1 MATEPAIPSPSLR
14 LDARDAPWPLRPW
27 IMAAI
32 CAIAGLLFQWLASFN
47 NSPGY
52 TPARGA
58 LATAILI
65 GTGAFVLTVEQRR
78 WWWALAFAVGWGAV
92 IGFVGLSTGR
102 YGADPT
108 LFEWPFF
115 SGVVAVLI
123 AAPLFQTA
131 RDEGGWRFPH
141 MVAHGHAWG
150 DAVIGAAGFVFVGI
164 AFLLALL
171 IAGLFNIIGISALM
185 DLLQETWFEW
195 LLAGFAFGAALGLMR
210 ERDAL
215 VATLQRLV
223 MIVLGVLA
231 PVLAVAL
238 VAFLASL
245 PVAGLSGL
253 WDGWISATALTL
265 AAAAGAQLLLNSAIG
280 QGDEAHP
287 VHPVLRWSALALTL
301 AVLPLAALALT
312 ALGLRIAQY
321 GWTPERIWGVIAG
334 GVAATYGLIGLWSV
348 VRGRLNFDAI
358 LRPLQVQAALGVCGL
373 ALLLALPIVD
383 FGAFAARDQLA
394 RLQAGTTPAAAFD
407 WSAMA
412 FDFGPEG
419 RRLLRQIAAGRDPAR
434 SLPARAALAAENR
447 YTVTTQRDTLTG
459 DRDFAV
465 NVRVSPAGAVID
477 PALRSAII
485 EANLCAVGP
494 CRAQRLRADRWLL
507 VGRRAPASE
516 PDGLIVQRDAQGAWS
531 ELSLRWVGPR
541 GRDADAAPTDLRVA
555 PIQIRPVE
563 RQQVVVDGAMIGELP
578 D

>member
-1 MATEPAIPSPSLR
+1 MATMASPVGESLR

-27 IMAAI
+27 IMATI
-32 CAIAGLLFQWLASFN
+32 CAVAGLLFQWLAAFD
-47 NSPGY
+47 NSANY
-52 TPARGA
+52 TAGRAA
-58 LATAILI
+58 LATGILI
-65 GTGAFVLTVEQRR
+65 GTGAFVVTVEQRL
-78 WWWALAFAVGWGAV
+78 WWWALLFAVGWGAV
-92 IGFVGLSTGR
+92 IGIVGLSTGR
-102 YGADPT
+102 YGANPT

-115 SGVVAVLI
+115 SGIVAVLV

-141 MVAHGHAWG
+141 VVAHGHAWG
-150 DAVIGAAGFVFVGI
+150 DAVIGAAGFAFVGI
-164 AFLLALL
+164 TFLLAAL
-171 IAGLFNIIGISALM
+171 IAGLFNIIGIT
-185 DLLQETWFEW
+185 LLQELLHKAWFGW
-195 LLAGFAFGAALGLMR
+195 MLAGFAFGAAIGLMR

-245 PVAGLSGL
+245 PVAGLAGL

-280 QGDEAHP
+280 QGDAAHT

-334 GVAATYGLIGLWSV
+334 CVAATYGLIGLWSV
-348 VRGRLNFDAI
+348 LRGRLRFDAL
-358 LRPLQVQAALGVCGL
+358 LRPLQVQAALGVCAL
-373 ALLLALPIVD
+373 ALVLALPIVD

-394 RLQAGTTPAAAFD
+394 RLQAGTTSAADFD

-419 RRLLRQIAAGRDPAR
+419 RRLLHGVARSGDPGR
-434 SLPARAALAAENR
+434 SLPARAALSAGSR
-447 YTVTTQRDTLTG
+447 YNVVAQRDTLTS
-459 DRDFAV
+459 DRDFAA
-465 NVRVSPAGAVID
+465 NVRVSPAGAPIS
-477 PALRSAII
+477 PGLRTAIVG
-485 EANLCAVGP
+485 ANMCAVGV
-494 CRAQRLRADRWLL
+494 CRAQRLRHDRWLL
-507 VGRRAPASE
+507 VGRRVAGGEA
-516 PDGLIVQRDAQGAWS
+516 DGLVLQRDALDGWD
-531 ELSLRWVGPR
+531 EVSLRWAAAREVQ
-541 GRDADAAPTDLRVA
+541 APTDLRA
-555 PIQIRPVE
+555 ARIELRPVQ
-563 RQQVVVDGAMIGELP
+563 RQQLVVDGVNLGELP